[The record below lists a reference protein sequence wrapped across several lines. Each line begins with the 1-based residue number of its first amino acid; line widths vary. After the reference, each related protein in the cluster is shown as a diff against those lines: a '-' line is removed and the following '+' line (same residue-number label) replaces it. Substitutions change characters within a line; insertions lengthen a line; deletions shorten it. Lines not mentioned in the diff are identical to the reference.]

1 MAQEMPATDIFSQGD
16 YRYNFEKDKTMRITE
31 NGRYGY
37 QDIGEL
43 KLNFT
48 LKDGRNIEKNIDLI
62 PLFTDLQKDAN
73 IIDLS
78 KSKRTSPSSPA
89 ARRGR
94 SPGGGGCRGWSAGAS
109 PRRRCDRPEGPA

>member
-1 MAQEMPATDIFSQGD
+1 
-16 YRYNFEKDKTMRITE
+16 MRITE

-62 PLFTDLQKDAN
+62 PLFTDLQKKEQPRHEHA
-73 IIDLS
+73 
-78 KSKRTSPSSPA
+78 
-89 ARRGR
+89 
-94 SPGGGGCRGWSAGAS
+94 AGA
-109 PRRRCDRPEGPA
+109 RAHHGVAQVREGAL